1 MPRVPVL
8 DQQVGTQAQTY
19 STPSVARPV
28 EGAFGDQMSQAASRA
43 GAAVEQFGST
53 MEDHIFER
61 QQTLNE
67 QQVIAA
73 STQAKRDLQDMLYG
87 TTKDADG
94 NPVPGFLTRQLT
106 SAQGATQQFDQSFQ
120 DLKQKYIDQMANPL
134 QKATLSKLLE
144 QSYDSNRSQ
153 VISHEATQGQAAY
166 KATIDD
172 ATKQSIAS
180 AGTLSD
186 PDQMRTAIG
195 QAQTIQGA
203 GLSRMGHDSSS
214 VTLNNQQ
221 LAGDML
227 GSAFKPLLEQDPNR
241 AQALFD
247 GVKDMIPE
255 NLKAQFSAQLDQKRE
270 ADQALGY
277 WNKVQDY
284 QLADGTP
291 DTERMR
297 NDLYD
302 RTDLT
307 TEKKDKI
314 WTYVK
319 DRANEYNRQLNQ
331 QSAADDYAFTN
342 QVMGLKQQG
351 GTMDDAMKLAQQQ
364 SQDPAD
370 QSYWQNMVRTLYT
383 QNTKTDPDAYVTL
396 YEGVKDGKMGKTELG
411 QAYAQG
417 KLSGTDYRNLMKDR
431 YDTLHKDDTFQTKET
446 IDHIKDIAH
455 AQFGTSASGQKQ
467 TAEFMYSVMTNARG
481 KSPEETLT
489 IANTLLKSDPKSGWF
504 FKDPNY
510 VTDIKNRDAQN
521 QAWGQLHSDIGRD
534 QVRAIGQGVL
544 FGGKNS
550 WGTAD
555 VNSFAQAMGG
565 PDKIK
570 QGTPAN
576 AAIQSLIRK
585 GKVVTPDTVRKV
597 LSVHPDGVWQ

>member
-1 MPRVPVL
+1 
-8 DQQVGTQAQTY
+8 
-19 STPSVARPV
+19 
-28 EGAFGDQMSQAASRA
+28 MSQAASRA